1 MSIRS
6 RQKLMDKVTKIGSA
20 LIILSFIS
28 WIGFNTYEDRQ
39 SRVQVA
45 EVVEELQREVESLH
59 DFIDDWS
66 YDQEE

>member
-20 LIILSFIS
+20 IIILSFMAY
-28 WIGFNTYEDRQ
+28 IGFNVYEDRQ

-45 EVVEELQREVESLH
+45 ETINELNKEVKALH
-59 DFIDDWS
+59 KFID
-66 YDQEE
+66 EAFIIE